1 MTTRSTPKGSY
12 VARVAGM
19 SQRRIWTGRMMAI
32 TLLVV
37 AVIYMARVGLST
49 ASMLGGAVGGVATL
63 VALIA
68 PYLWPR
74 RPSVDSRSVST
85 PHYVQDTG
93 VANATNGGAA
103 ITGTQ
108 VGEDSRPLHVHRSG
122 DACAYG
128 SGSVAVSGIQ
138 SWVPEDHDR

>member
-1 MTTRSTPKGSY
+1 MTTRFTPNGKHI
-12 VARVAGM
+12 ARLA
-19 SQRRIWTGRMMAI
+19 RRNRQWIRAGRMMAI

-49 ASMLGGAVGGVATL
+49 ASMLGGAVGGVAAL
-63 VALIA
+63 AALIA

-74 RPSVDSRSVST
+74 RPSVESRPVSA

-93 VANATNGGAA
+93 VANATNGGTA

-108 VGEDSRPLHVHRSG
+108 VSEDSRPLHVHRSG

-128 SGSVAVSGIQ
+128 PDSVAVSGIQ
-138 SWVPEDHDR
+138 SRVPENHDR